1 MLWTTLALDGALL
14 GGSDEREKA
23 MGSERKKALA
33 THDFSVWRLRR

>member
-23 MGSERKKALA
+23 MGLGAEESLGY
-33 THDFSVWRLRR
+33 S